1 MRHARTIPT
10 LVVAGT
16 LAVGSLLGTSAAVLP
31 SAGEAP
37 ASAAVATHAETQ
49 AGEKVLDYRWEQ
61 QSTAY
66 NCGPFAMR
74 IALSAFGHDVA
85 ADDLAAQAGTT
96 EAGTNFGA
104 IEPVMNARLGST
116 FYETK
121 GLAETPTQEQKDL
134 FWHDVQYDID
144 RDHPVIVNI
153 MTAPDASPDWYPK
166 NQGLIYHF
174 FTVVGYDA
182 ENRTVKVADPANFG
196 GVGEFWLPADQVAL
210 MAGGRGYIG

>member
-16 LAVGSLLGTSAAVLP
+16 LAVGSLAGTSAVVLP

-61 QSTAY
+61 QDDYY

-85 ADDLAAQAGTT
+85 ADDLAAEAGTT
-96 EAGTNFGA
+96 TAGTDFGA
-104 IEPVMNARLGST
+104 IERVMNARLNTT

-121 GLAETPTQEQKDL
+121 WISEEPTQEQKDL

-144 RDHPVIVNI
+144 RGHPVIVDI
-153 MTAPDASPDWYPK
+153 MTGPGASPDWYPK
-166 NQGLIYHF
+166 DQGLIYHF
-174 FTVVGYDA
+174 FTVVGYNADTR
-182 ENRTVKVADPANFG
+182 EVKIADPANFG

-210 MAGGRGYIG
+210 MAGGRGYTG